1 MYIDQT
7 LIDKYNSKKSRGMQ
21 KQLLKELADKKL
33 PVQQPTLSLIMIGKF
48 PVNKFRYAVI
58 KEFIEKE

>member
-7 LIDKYNSKKSRGMQ
+7 LIDKYNLKKSRGMQ
-21 KQLLKELADKKL
+21 KQLLKELADKQMPIPQ
-33 PVQQPTLSLIMIGKF
+33 PVLTNVMQGKY

-58 KEFIEKE
+58 KDFINRE